1 MGRWKRAKK
10 LRAATTMKLVN
21 DTQAERVPAI
31 FNVSEASPVA
41 CLPSTEVA
49 ELHATYL
56 ETPPE
61 ISQNLQEGW
70 ISVMKNRGK
79 HKELISQRY
88 NDWTAVP
95 SWASSPVT
103 VKPAVSTVNQSE

>member
-31 FNVSEASPVA
+31 FNVSKASPVA

-49 ELHATYL
+49 ELLATYL